1 MELAFEICMH
11 INTATPLRRQ
21 VDILQVSC
29 EEKPTRKV

>member
-1 MELAFEICMH
+1 MEPAFEIYTH

-29 EEKPTRKV
+29 EEKSTRKV